1 MKELIKF
8 WALSLFFIG
17 CFVSWYWYS
26 RPVRSQD
33 DETNKPIVQKQTRPN
48 LIWPY
53 WATMVR
59 LMSRG
64 KKIDTM
70 VYFCASVLQNEIEKM
85 TSSCSSV
92 RLWVQF
98 RVSSGC
104 SGRAHASWFTDC
116 GFESCQVLLCL
127 SFIGRVGRVPYI
139 RSLKEV
145 HFYLWCENLLL
156 RNLCLAVLVLPW
168 GETCLI
174 SLDLVNKNWFSLDS
188 KK

>member
-1 MKELIKF
+1 MEPITRSASSKQVDPVGCSTSNTTPQYPEESLSLINFTMKELIKF

-104 SGRAHASWFTDC
+104 STAVEHMPHDSQIVGLNPAR
-116 GFESCQVLLCL
+116 
-127 SFIGRVGRVPYI
+127 SFFAFP
-139 RSLKEV
+139 SLVEWV
-145 HFYLWCENLLL
+145 EC
-156 RNLCLAVLVLPW
+156 P
-168 GETCLI
+168 
-174 SLDLVNKNWFSLDS
+174 
-188 KK
+188 